1 MIPIISTVWDN
12 GIINE
17 TDLSNNRKPGPN
29 SFGFT
34 TSQDKRTPKYKFSDR
49 NIDNLKHISN
59 WDNDKVICSN
69 CHCIIDS

>member
-1 MIPIISTVWDN
+1 MIPIISTVLDN

-17 TDLSNNRKPGPN
+17 TDLSNNRKLGPN

-34 TSQDKRTPKYKFSDR
+34 TCQDKRTPKILVFRQKD

-59 WDNDKVICSN
+59 ETMTK
-69 CHCIIDS
+69 